1 MGERPDRHEHW
12 QAGVDEMASRRAS
25 YTPERLAYYDRIGQA
40 CLAVLQP
47 SGDVLDVG
55 CGDGSMA
62 GRLLGGSDVLSYSG
76 IDVGPLPSPTHAAE
90 HYEPGGRAEDVPY
103 EDGAFD
109 TVLLYSVLQH
119 VEDPA
124 KALAEAHRVL
134 KPGGRLCLQASVND
148 KNPLFMWHWAPA
160 EVLALIRGAGFAVEE
175 TAVLEG
181 RLLCVRGRRV

>member
-1 MGERPDRHEHW
+1 MTTDRHAHW

-47 SGDVLDVG
+47 TGDVLDIG
-55 CGDGSMA
+55 AGDGSMRE
-62 GRLLGGSDVLSYSG
+62 RLACTGYVG
-76 IDVGPLPSPTHAAE
+76 IDPAPMGPAVLE
-90 HYEPGGRAEDVPY
+90 GRAESLDAV
-103 EDGAFD
+103 DGLTFD
-109 TVLLYSVLQH
+109 TALLYSVLQH

-124 KALAEAHRVL
+124 QALAEAHRVL
-134 KPGGRLCLQASVND
+134 KPGGRLCLQVSVND
-148 KNPLFMWHWAPA
+148 ENPLFMWHWSPA

-181 RLLCVRGRRV
+181 RLLCVRGRKVG